1 MEFNLIFKTKLR
13 LEFAET
19 GKLIM
24 NNCRFEDNS
33 TGITARMGSEVF
45 LKECT
50 FVNCSTG
57 VDVSDSCQVTL
68 ENVTFEN
75 EEGKFGMILET
86 EKVPEGKTKQ
96 VYKSFK
102 ELPR

>member
-1 MEFNLIFKTKLR
+1 MT
-13 LEFAET
+13 
-19 GKLIM
+19 
-24 NNCRFEDNS
+24 NCRFEDNS
-33 TGITARMGSEVF
+33 TGITARMGSEVV

-50 FVNCSTG
+50 FANCSTG

-86 EKVPEGKTKQ
+86 EKVPEGKAKQ
-96 VYKSFK
+96 VYKTFK